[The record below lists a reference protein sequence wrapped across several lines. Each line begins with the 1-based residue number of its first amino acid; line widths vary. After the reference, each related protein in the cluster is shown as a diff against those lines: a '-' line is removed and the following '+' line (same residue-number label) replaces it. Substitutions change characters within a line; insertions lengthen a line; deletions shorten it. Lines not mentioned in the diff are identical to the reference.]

1 MLTTMCKLLF
11 AMVLGFFLMKKKILT
26 QQVNTKLSTMI
37 LQVTC
42 PCLILNSLSTVSN
55 DDPGK
60 ILKLFFAGIILYL
73 LLPLIGFLFS
83 KMMRVPKHLMGT
95 YTCMFLFSNCCFMG
109 YPVLQALYGD
119 SAIFY
124 VTIFNMPFNI
134 MYYTLALQLF
144 RLDVAVEESG
154 VQKEKINIKNF
165 SNAGIIASVAALLIF
180 FLKIPIPEIVYT
192 CTGFVG
198 NITTPL
204 SMILIGASL
213 ATASLGDIRSEKWVW
228 PMLPLRLIVIPV
240 IVWFGMHLVTDD
252 PVLINTCAIDMGMP
266 VASMVA
272 MGTAPYPR
280 QGKSAAI
287 CVAVSTVLSLITIP
301 LMTMIFG
308 HISL

>member
-1 MLTTMCKLLF
+1 MI
-11 AMVLGFFLMKKKILT
+11 LGFFLMKRNILT
-26 QQVNTKLSTMI
+26 QEVNTKLSAMI

-42 PCLILNSLSTVSN
+42 PCLILNSISTVSN

-73 LLPLIGFLFS
+73 LFPLIGLLFS
-83 KMMRVPKHLMGT
+83 RLIRVPAYLRGT
-95 YTCMFLFSNCCFMG
+95 YTCMFMFSNCSFMG
-109 YPVLQALYGD
+109 FPVVQALYGD

-134 MYYTLALQLF
+134 IYFSLALYLFQLDAAMEHPGAQ
-144 RLDVAVEESG
+144 R
-154 VQKEKINIKNF
+154 EKIHVKNF
-165 SNAGIIASVAALLIF
+165 INAGIIASVAALLIF
-180 FLKIPIPEIVYT
+180 FLHIQLPDIFYT

-213 ATASLGDIRSEKWVW
+213 ATASLGDIKSEKWVW
-228 PMLPLRLIVIPV
+228 PMLPLRLIVMPLF
-240 IVWFGMHLVTDD
+240 VWFAMHLVTDD
-252 PVLINTCAIDMGMP
+252 PVLINTCAIDIGMP

-272 MGTAPYPR
+272 MGTASYPK

-287 CVAVSTVLSLITIP
+287 CVAVSTIVSLITIP
-301 LMTMIFG
+301 LMSMVFG
-308 HISL
+308 RMSI